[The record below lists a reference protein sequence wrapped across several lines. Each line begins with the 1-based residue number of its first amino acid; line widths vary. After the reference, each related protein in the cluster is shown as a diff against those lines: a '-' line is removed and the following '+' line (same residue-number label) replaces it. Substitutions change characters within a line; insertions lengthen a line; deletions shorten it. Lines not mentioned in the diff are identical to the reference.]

1 MKPRRADTF
10 GRTGLH
16 LLERYLAPAECE
28 RLLRAVADFRRTRE
42 LPVIYRP
49 EPARA
54 LNYMVIDGHLIHE
67 HLPQLG
73 LLYRDV
79 HALVREVC
87 GARFVPVGNRAATVN
102 VNITPPAGEY
112 RWHYDRNAVTAILF
126 LNEVE
131 AGEIEMYPNYR
142 LHLGR
147 MKHTRWQR
155 RLDALLRARPVLRLC
170 GRRVTLAPRAGL
182 LLIMRGDKCLH
193 SVRPVAGARERI
205 NLVMTFDV
213 PGAVFPQQ
221 QDLDPY
227 LYSRKPGPAFDP
239 NYRE

>member
-1 MKPRRADTF
+1 MLPDADTF
-10 GRTGLH
+10 KQTGLH
-16 LLERYLAPAECE
+16 LLGHYLAPSECA
-28 RLLRAVADFRRTRE
+28 RLLQAIADFRRTHE

-49 EPARA
+49 EAARS
-54 LNYMVIDGHLIHE
+54 LNYMVIDGNLIHG
-67 HLPQLG
+67 HLPQLER
-73 LLYRDV
+73 LYLEV
-79 HALVREVC
+79 NALVKKVC
-87 GARFVPVGNRAATVN
+87 GAQLVPVDNRAATVN

-142 LHLGR
+142 LRLGR
-147 MKHTRWQR
+147 LKHTRWQR
-155 RLDALLRARPVLRLC
+155 HLDALLRARPVLRLC
-170 GRRVTLAPRAGL
+170 GRQVTVAPQAGL

-205 NLVMTFDV
+205 NLVMTFDL

-227 LYSRKPGPAFDP
+227 LYSRKATPAFDP
-239 NYRE
+239 NYRG